1 MWDKL
6 ITTLPIVAL
15 VFALCASSGW
25 AEPKI
30 QMAVDFAMGFPQG
43 EFGDNVDNT
52 GLGMNF
58 DILYRL
64 SQGPLLIGGSVGFL
78 TYGKHSRTEPF
89 STTVPDLLVTVD
101 TTNNILPVYF
111 LLRYQPATAHRAVR
125 PYAEGLF
132 GFQYL
137 WTQTS
142 IANSNDDLSST
153 NLSDTVWSA
162 GAGGGLFVR
171 LLQGGIVGGAA
182 PAYSIDL
189 KLGVRYLWGG
199 TADYLTEDSIVFDNG
214 SPVYFVR
221 TSRTNLLAAN
231 IGVAFSF

>member
-1 MWDKL
+1 MTK
-6 ITTLPIVAL
+6 TLSFCAML
-15 VFALCASSGW
+15 LALCACGVS
-25 AEPKI
+25 AEPKL

-58 DILYRL
+58 DILYRV
-64 SQGPLLIGGSVGFL
+64 SQSPILVGGSVGFL
-78 TYGKHSRTEPF
+78 TYGKQSRTEILSP
-89 STTVPDLLVTVD
+89 TIPDVLVTVD

-111 LLRYQPATAHRAVR
+111 LLRYQPGPTNRAFR

-142 IANSNDDLSST
+142 VNNSNDDISST

-162 GAGGGLFVR
+162 GAGGGFFLR
-171 LLQGGIVGGAA
+171 LKQGGIGSSPD

-189 KLGVRYLWGG
+189 KFGARYLWGG
-199 TADYLTEDSIVFDNG
+199 TADYLTEDSIVIEDG
-214 SPVYFVR
+214 SAVYFVKR
-221 TSRTNLLAAN
+221 SSTNLVAVN